1 MARAAGELTETRSG
15 CQDDT
20 IESDGD
26 LGAERDWLGSRSRAK
41 QQPPLFSTIQVG
53 PKDRLRI
60 PPAGWKCGKRTAAV
74 AVRLLL

>member
-1 MARAAGELTETRSG
+1 VVGRLRAE
-15 CQDDT
+15 
-20 IESDGD
+20 
-26 LGAERDWLGSRSRAK
+26 
-41 QQPPLFSTIQVG
+41 QQPPLFRAIQVW